1 MLFQLLTL
9 FEHVVSPLAWGVVMF
24 VRDLG
29 FKSLV
34 NEIVRE
40 LMATT
45 ENTQDNSSVR
55 SFSNFLVEI
64 AELEPEIMIPTTK
77 ELTKYLEQD
86 VSIFFTVYIL

>member
-1 MLFQLLTL
+1 M
-9 FEHVVSPLAWGVVMF
+9 VSPLAWGVVMF

-40 LMATT
+40 LMVTT
-45 ENTQDNSSVR
+45 ENTQDNTSIR
-55 SFSNFLVEI
+55 SFSNFLVEV

-86 VSIFFTVYIL
+86 VSIRF

>member
-1 MLFQLLTL
+1 MLTL
-9 FEHVVSPLAWGVVMF
+9 YEHLVSPLANGVVMF

-40 LMATT
+40 LMSST
-45 ENTQDNSSVR
+45 ESSNDNTSIR
-55 SFSNFLVEI
+55 SFSNFLVEV
-64 AELEPEIMIPTTK
+64 AELQPDIMIPTTK

-86 VSIFFTVYIL
+86 VSY

>member
-1 MLFQLLTL
+1 MLQLLTL
-9 FEHVVSPLAWGVVMF
+9 YEHVVNPLAHGVVMF

-45 ENTQDNSSVR
+45 ETTQDNSSVR
-55 SFSNFLVEI
+55 SFSNFLVEV
-64 AELEPEIMIPTTK
+64 AQLEPEIMIPTTK

-86 VSIFFTVYIL
+86 VSSFSL